1 MIPSDEYKSEL
12 GVLGN
17 LMMILVLEAGGAVSI
32 NRDRWEEIRHMVL
45 HREYD
50 PETNCDVL
58 EIVTNK
64 GNKVLM

>member
-1 MIPSDEYKSEL
+1 MDEFQHEL
-12 GVLGN
+12 GILGN
-17 LMMILVLEAGGAVSI
+17 VVMILVLEAGGTVSI
-32 NRDRWEEIRHMVL
+32 NRDRWEEIRNMVL